1 MCYFI
6 RREKKVLMW
15 YVLWTT
21 AGDEEKTR
29 EMINTHVDHSL
40 FMRCIVPYRRKR
52 EFHGGNSMFVDKL
65 LFPSY
70 VFIETDQ
77 IEDFAE
83 RLRWYPGKNV
93 ILQTGNFF
101 CPIYEE
107 EEYFLTDMLN
117 KNDIIDSSTG
127 FLDGDRVRVVSGP
140 LRGYEDRIKKV
151 IWRKSLAI
159 LEMTLYDRKVETA
172 LGLDRIAN
180 PVFENVISPVAA

>member
-1 MCYFI
+1 
-6 RREKKVLMW
+6 
-15 YVLWTT
+15 
-21 AGDEEKTR
+21 
-29 EMINTHVDHSL
+29 
-40 FMRCIVPYRRKR
+40 
-52 EFHGGNSMFVDKL
+52 MFVDKL